1 MADKDEVWRVI
12 VRKHGLRPTALQSL
26 VLWPYGNY
34 VFKPEWDI
42 ISDASKARRDGFA
55 GAVDSGRMFL
65 GIFDYLRAERIVP

>member
-1 MADKDEVWRVI
+1 
-12 VRKHGLRPTALQSL
+12 LRPTALQSL